1 MTYRVRKFEN
11 KYKNVKT
18 DINGISYHSKLEGKY
33 AFELN
38 ARMLAG
44 EIKDWERQVKISLDI
59 GNRHIT
65 NYYVDF
71 LVHHNDG
78 TREYVEVK
86 GFETDVWRLKWK
98 IFEALY
104 SDLPMTRLTVV
115 K

>member
-1 MTYRVRKFEN
+1 MYRVRKFEN
-11 KYKNVKT
+11 KYKSVPT
-18 DINGISYHSKLEGKY
+18 EVNGITYHSKLEGKY

-38 ARMLAG
+38 ARKLAND
-44 EIKDWERQVKISLDI
+44 IKDWERQVKISLDI
-59 GNRHIT
+59 NGRHIA

-78 TREYVEVK
+78 TMEYVEVK
-86 GFETDVWRLKWK
+86 GFETEVWRMKWK

-104 SDLPMTRLTVV
+104 SDKEMTRLTVV

>member
-1 MTYRVRKFEN
+1 MYRVRKFEN

-18 DINGISYHSKLEGKY
+18 EVNGITYHSKLEGKY

-44 EIKDWERQVKISLDI
+44 EIKEWERQVKIDLSV
-59 GNRHIT
+59 GGHHIC

-71 LVHHNDG
+71 AITHLDE

-86 GFETDVWRLKWK
+86 GFETEVWRLKWK
-98 IFEALY
+98 LFEALY
-104 SDLPMTRLTVV
+104 SDLPMTRLTIV